1 MLGDVGPVGSIIRAS
16 VRTVAQNLAPFLSHK
31 IANQVL
37 KDLAVA
43 GNSTGRVR
51 GRIIRREAPATES
64 RPRAGPNGQERPASP
79 SEPAPRCQKPCEQ
92 LPPS

>member
-1 MLGDVGPVGSIIRAS
+1 MITYWQSGKSVILPERARRVRMLGDVGPVGSIIRAS

-51 GRIIRREAPATES
+51 GED
-64 RPRAGPNGQERPASP
+64 N
-79 SEPAPRCQKPCEQ
+79 
-92 LPPS
+92 

>member
-64 RPRAGPNGQERPASP
+64 RPRGWAQWSR
-79 SEPAPRCQKPCEQ
+79 APGVA
-92 LPPS
+92 L